1 MPRLLP
7 FPRTASTGPVR
18 EGTAAGGEPAAAGV
32 AETAAGVPDW
42 PGHAKG
48 SAAYRKILAG
58 LAFAGVATFAQ
69 LYSTQAVLPMMAA
82 DLQVTA
88 AEAALTISLA
98 TVGLAVTVLPW
109 SFLADRIGRVR
120 AMMWGISAA
129 TVLGLLVPL
138 ATSFPMLLGLRMLEG
153 MALGGIPAIAIAYLN
168 EEVNRAHA
176 ALAAGTYVAGTTLG
190 GLAGRLLAGVAGEL
204 WGWRAA
210 ALAVSVLAAAAAA
223 LFLVLVPQA
232 RGFTAAAASGFR
244 GALRTLGGHG
254 RNPRLLALYVQAFLL
269 MGGFV
274 AVYNYLG
281 FRLSGEPFSL
291 PATIISLIFLAYLS
305 GTVSSRWAGGL
316 AARFGR
322 RTVLIAG
329 TVLMVAGLALTL
341 TQALALIM
349 AGLLLFTGGFFAAH
363 SIGAGW
369 TGVIASTGRAQAA
382 SLYNLAYYLGSS
394 VIGWAGGLVFQSL
407 GWTALALTVIGLACT
422 TAVITAVVHPA
433 RPAPAAVS
441 PAAPAEGVSA

>member
-1 MPRLLP
+1 MPRLPLL
-7 FPRTASTGPVR
+7 RR
-18 EGTAAGGEPAAAGV
+18 PAAHGQAQPDL
-32 AETAAGVPDW
+32 AEATRAAW
-42 PGHAKG
+42 PGHPKG

-82 DLQVTA
+82 ELQVTA

-138 ATSFPMLLGLRMLEG
+138 ASSFPMLLGLRMLEG

-176 ALAAGTYVAGTTLG
+176 AMAAGTYVAGTTLG
-190 GLAGRLLAGVAGEL
+190 GLAGRLLAGFVGEL

-210 ALAVSVLAAAAAA
+210 ALAVSILAAVAAA
-223 LFLVLVPQA
+223 LFVVLVPQA
-232 RGFTAAAASGFR
+232 RGFTAAAAGGFS
-244 GALRTLGGHG
+244 GALRTLAGHG
-254 RNPRLLALYVQAFLL
+254 RNTRLLALYIQAFLL

-291 PATIISLIFLAYLS
+291 PATVISLIFLAYLS

-316 AARFGR
+316 TERFGR

-341 TQALALIM
+341 TQLLGLIM
-349 AGLLLFTGGFFAAH
+349 AGLLLFTAGFFAAH
-363 SIGAGW
+363 SVGAGW
-369 TGVIASTGRAQAA
+369 TGVIATTGRAQAA

-422 TAVITAVVHPA
+422 TAVVTAVVHPA
-433 RPAPAAVS
+433 RRSAGAPACAGS
-441 PAAPAEGVSA
+441 

>member
-1 MPRLLP
+1 MPRPPLL
-7 FPRTASTGPVR
+7 RR
-18 EGTAAGGEPAAAGV
+18 PAAQGEIHGDIHGQV
-32 AETAAGVPDW
+32 QPDPTEGPGAAW
-42 PGHAKG
+42 PGHPKG

-69 LYSTQAVLPMMAA
+69 LYSTQAVLPMMTA

-98 TVGLAVTVLPW
+98 TIGLALTVLPW

-120 AMMWGISAA
+120 AMLWGISAA
-129 TVLGLLVPL
+129 TALGLLVPL
-138 ATSFPMLLGLRMLEG
+138 ASSFPMLLGLRMLEG

-168 EEVNRAHA
+168 EEVNKAHA

-190 GLAGRLLAGVAGEL
+190 GLAGRLLAGFVGEL

-210 ALAVSVLAAAAAA
+210 ALAVSILAAVAAA
-223 LFLVLVPQA
+223 LFVVLVPQA

-244 GALRTLGGHG
+244 GALRTLAGHS

-291 PATIISLIFLAYLS
+291 PATVISLIFLAYLS

-316 AARFGR
+316 TERFGR

-341 TQALALIM
+341 TQLLGLIM
-349 AGLLLFTGGFFAAH
+349 AGLLLFTAGFFAAH
-363 SIGAGW
+363 SVGAGW
-369 TGVIASTGRAQAA
+369 TGVIATTDRAQAA

-407 GWTALALTVIGLACT
+407 GWTALALTVIGLAGT

-433 RPAPAAVS
+433 RPSAEAPAGA
-441 PAAPAEGVSA
+441 GN

>member
-1 MPRLLP
+1 MPRLPLLRRP
-7 FPRTASTGPVR
+7 DS
-18 EGTAAGGEPAAAGV
+18 AGKVPSAPAPGAEPGVVAAA
-32 AETAAGVPDW
+32 W
-42 PGHAKG
+42 PGHPKG
-48 SAAYRKILAG
+48 SAAYQKILAG

-82 DLQVTA
+82 ELQVTA
-88 AEAALTISLA
+88 ADAALTISLA
-98 TVGLAVTVLPW
+98 TVGLALTVLPW

-120 AMMWGISAA
+120 AMTWGISAA

-138 ATSFPMLLGLRMLEG
+138 ASNFPMLLGLRMLEG

-190 GLAGRLLAGVAGEL
+190 GLAGRLLAGFVGEL

-210 ALAVSVLAAAAAA
+210 ALSVSILAAVAAG
-223 LFLVLVPQA
+223 LFLVLIPRA
-232 RGFTAAAASGFR
+232 RGFTAAPVGGFR
-244 GALRTLGGHG
+244 GALRTLAGHG

-291 PATIISLIFLAYLS
+291 PATVISLIFLAYLS
-305 GTVSSRWAGGL
+305 GTVTSRWAGGL
-316 AARFGR
+316 TERFGR

-329 TVLMVAGLALTL
+329 TVLMVAGLSLTL
-341 TQALALIM
+341 TALLPLIM

-369 TGVIASTGRAQAA
+369 TGVIAATGRAQAA

-394 VIGWAGGLVFQSL
+394 VIGWAGGLVFQWL
-407 GWTALALTVIGLACT
+407 GWTALALAVIGLACT

-433 RPAPAAVS
+433 RPAPAAG
-441 PAAPAEGVSA
+441 APATGVSA

>member
-1 MPRLLP
+1 M
-7 FPRTASTGPVR
+7 
-18 EGTAAGGEPAAAGV
+18 AGFV
-32 AETAAGVPDW
+32 
-42 PGHAKG
+42 
-48 SAAYRKILAG
+48 
-58 LAFAGVATFAQ
+58 
-69 LYSTQAVLPMMAA
+69 
-82 DLQVTA
+82 
-88 AEAALTISLA
+88 
-98 TVGLAVTVLPW
+98 
-109 SFLADRIGRVR
+109 
-120 AMMWGISAA
+120 
-129 TVLGLLVPL
+129 
-138 ATSFPMLLGLRMLEG
+138 
-153 MALGGIPAIAIAYLN
+153 
-168 EEVNRAHA
+168 
-176 ALAAGTYVAGTTLG
+176 
-190 GLAGRLLAGVAGEL
+190 GEL

-210 ALAVSVLAAAAAA
+210 ALAVSVLAAVAAV

-232 RGFTAAAASGFR
+232 RGFTAAAAGGFR
-244 GALRTLGGHG
+244 GAFRTLAGHS

-341 TQALALIM
+341 TALLPLIM

-369 TGVIASTGRAQAA
+369 TGAIATTGRAQAA

-433 RPAPAAVS
+433 RPAPAAGAPAGRQRVASMACTRSATMSDGSSRPTDTRSRPACGLASAATGRWVS
-441 PAAPAEGVSA
+441 PAGCWIRVSMPPSETACVIMPTADGIRSACSALPTSKASSEPGPDICVPISPCGSHSGSPG

>member
-1 MPRLLP
+1 MEACLFEAYSGEMPRLPLFRRP
-7 FPRTASTGPVR
+7 AAPGPAR
-18 EGTAAGGEPAAAGV
+18 LDPAGGTHAA
-32 AETAAGVPDW
+32 W

-48 SAAYRKILAG
+48 SPAYRRILAG

-82 DLQVTA
+82 ELQVTA

-138 ATSFPMLLGLRMLEG
+138 ASSFPMLLGLRMLEG

-168 EEVNRAHA
+168 EEVNKVHA

-190 GLAGRLLAGVAGEL
+190 GLAGRLLAGFVGEL

-210 ALAVSVLAAAAAA
+210 ALAVSLLAAVAAA

-232 RGFTAAAASGFR
+232 RGFTAAAAGGFR
-244 GALRTLGGHG
+244 GAFRTLAGHG

-341 TQALALIM
+341 TALLPLIM

-369 TGVIASTGRAQAA
+369 TGVIATSGRAQAA

-433 RPAPAAVS
+433 RPAPAAG
-441 PAAPAEGVSA
+441 AAPGVSG